1 MHADSKQNKCL
12 FTWLEDYRM
21 GEGHL
26 QSKLPSPENGFFI
39 PSVSIG
45 KELKKGNLLGHVVNP
60 ILNTKTKI
68 IAEEDGILFMLRI
81 SSRVNA
87 GDSLG
92 GILPLPYQFK
102 KVIYAK

>member
-1 MHADSKQNKCL
+1 
-12 FTWLEDYRM
+12 
-21 GEGHL
+21 
-26 QSKLPSPENGFFI
+26 LPSPENGIFI

-45 KELKKGNLLGHVVNP
+45 KEVKKGRLLGHVVNP
-60 ILNTKTKI
+60 VLNTKTKI
-68 IAEEDGILFMLRI
+68 ISNEDGLLFMLRI

-92 GILPLPYQFK
+92 GILPLPHQFK